1 MLWLLIGVIVLA
13 IIWALVAAY
22 NGKPA
27 VKQDYTAP
35 TAAAPPPDFPEI
47 DIPKASH
54 WEEGAKTSVSKN
66 FGKGGIPTGV
76 SSDAGGIAAKKKNDD
91 DEWLKKA
98 KPFEPRAMKLRLDED
113 TEEVTKA
120 I

>member
-1 MLWLLIGVIVLA
+1 MLWLLIGVIVIA
-13 IIWALVAAY
+13 VIWALVAAY

-27 VKQDYTAP
+27 VKQEYMAP
-35 TAAAPPPDFPEI
+35 AAPVPQPEYDEI

-76 SSDAGGIAAKKKNDD
+76 SSDAGGIAAKKKIDEDD
-91 DEWLKKA
+91 WMKKA
-98 KPFEPRAMKLRLDED
+98 KPFEPRAMKLKLDED

-120 I
+120 V

>member
-1 MLWLLIGVIVLA
+1 MLWLLIGVIVIA

-27 VKQDYTAP
+27 AKQEYVAPSVTAP
-35 TAAAPPPDFPEI
+35 QQDFAEI

-91 DEWLKKA
+91 DDWMKKA
-98 KPFEPRAMKLRLDED
+98 KPFEPRAMKLKLDED